1 MPASVPATNRNLQIQ
16 EEYAHVSSTHQ
27 KRTDVDSGIF
37 GHLPPTLFPALTG
50 LRPRATNGQR
60 GSVSLNS
67 TLTLSKLYRTTG
79 DHHVHPV
86 TALQLTWALVLSAYT
101 STREEIVYTT
111 AVFPTKT
118 HNSNETNGKI
128 SYGSETRTCLDLSE
142 SKVYSSIST
151 LLQEV
156 ATSHQSSLPFN
167 RVPHSTSDWKDQRR
181 YGTRIAF
188 IQELS
193 SEISDPGSY
202 FDINHGVSIE
212 LRPNAA
218 GCLAFKASYTDY
230 VLDESSALIMLKQL
244 EDIMAFILAN
254 PDEPTD
260 SSFLAVCTTLLSA
273 SNEEMMEAEDA
284 EKESKGLHY
293 QFEDFARYSPDRVA
307 LIFERQ
313 LDTSDPRDHVSW
325 TYRQLDERA
334 QEIADH
340 LIDSFGPLDNT
351 IIPICMDRRP
361 ELYVAILGVLKAGGA
376 WSPIDP
382 SFPTRRRHDLVARTH
397 AKIIIV
403 AEQRIMNDRDGIPD
417 GVITV
422 DISSIKRPTS
432 SRGQTPRLKSC
443 SLAYLIWTSGT
454 TGDPKG
460 VPISHG
466 AAIASMK
473 AIQESIPT
481 DVIGGS
487 VRCLQFSQF
496 TFDVFV
502 QDLFYTWGVGGTLI
516 ASTKQIMLGSFA
528 QLVSTT
534 KATHAHL
541 TPAFGASIERK
552 LCPTLQ
558 VITMIGEKL
567 TQSVADDW
575 SQDMRAFNT
584 YGPAETTVVSTLRQF
599 GMAGD
604 EIHSHNVGYPL
615 SSVSAFVMRG
625 KHPVMR
631 QSIGELA
638 LGGPQL
644 SQGYWH
650 DTQKSFERFVWN
662 KRYSRYLY
670 MTGDIVRQLHDGSLE
685 FVGRDDDLIKIQGI
699 RIELSEIAF
708 SLRGCHSLVEQ
719 VDVQYLE
726 RQDRP
731 SRVLVAFLSA
741 PRLSRNGEIGTYPIA
756 NEDAAQIGKAAL
768 DEAKKNLPD
777 YMNPSVFIVINN
789 IPRTS
794 SAKIDRAALKIIY
807 NTIDLGRWERQLA
820 TSHGEDA
827 SWKQREVNTIQTIA
841 EISGTS
847 YAAIH
852 RASTLPSIGID
863 SIRVTRLVSLLNTNG
878 HSISVI
884 DVLRCQNIADLL
896 ASLEHTTSTPFRKAY
911 PLVEFHDCWWPKVC
925 VKLGGLDAYVVPTL
939 PIQESLLSETMKDP
953 NAYWSNA
960 VFDLDTNIDL
970 QRMRIA
976 WLRVA
981 SDTEA
986 LRSAFIP
993 FAECAQD
1000 VDSTNASN
1008 STFLQLIY
1016 KEALLDWE
1024 ILRSGGTSVEDQAGQ
1039 RVQKL
1044 TKKHQDT
1051 HFRNPPWAVTILGKS
1066 DHYEMIVSIH
1076 HAIRDEPSLDHILA
1090 DVYHAYHD
1098 GDGDI
1103 VQRHQ
1108 LTEALEVLLPTSAQ
1122 IDQDEKYWS
1131 SVIDEYID
1139 QETISWP
1146 DLTGQRVI
1154 EGYGNIGFTT
1164 QTKQVSAPYEDL
1176 RSAAMGLGAPSV
1188 VSMFRLA
1195 WGCVL
1200 LKYLE
1205 TETLVFGETNSDRI
1219 TFPALQD
1226 TIGPF
1231 INVMPVPFK
1240 ALGSI
1245 RELLVAQSELQSESR
1260 EHRSVH
1266 PRTIRKILK
1275 RPQDAVLYPA
1285 IFNYLP
1291 ETSQEISDKENQP
1304 WKRLDDLTKLTVEHP
1319 VALNVLQLPNGNLHL
1334 EIAASEAVMSQSHA
1348 MLLAQQVEAVVD
1360 AMIRWPDTPA
1370 TDITSKLPKHLL
1382 SISSVAASE
1391 AVALAP
1397 YQDPVHWVDHFATEH
1412 PDWLAAKS
1420 INSLGGA
1427 ESTGDTWT
1435 FRQLRDMSNRV
1446 AAFLHRDNHRGDMIA
1461 MCLDHR
1467 LEAYAIMLGILKS
1480 GNTYL
1485 PIDQSLPKERKNF
1498 LLKDSAAAVLFTI
1511 SQLASEFS
1519 KNSSRSRVVLVDHEN
1534 ILDDVLDVEPSDP
1547 SPPLHRQ
1554 ENAYL
1559 LYTSGST
1566 GSPKGVLVGRG
1577 NLSSFVEGLSEYIWP
1592 LTPDFERLPGK
1603 GRYLGLA
1610 SRAFDVHLAETFLA
1624 WRRGMAVITAP
1635 RALLLDDLETA
1646 LRTLKITHASFVPS
1660 LIEHAGLDPNNLP
1673 ELRYLG
1679 IGGEKMSQMV
1689 IDIWA
1694 SNKKVCVI
1702 NPYGP
1707 TELSIG
1713 CCAVEVTQ
1721 RSNARNVG
1729 RPFGNSVAHVLDT
1742 GTDTPT
1748 MRGIPGE
1755 LCMTGDLVANGYH
1768 NRPDA
1773 KGFVEDFHGS
1783 RMYRTG
1789 DIVRLMVDDSV
1800 EFIGRQDD
1808 QTKIRGQRLELGE
1821 VSGVIH
1827 NFAKKVLNLPNPN
1840 VATLVTQHSEWS
1852 RPQLVAFVVPDRY
1865 SSHPQDSP
1873 DILNSSDEHRL
1884 GAKIRAHCQ
1893 ENLPTYMVPD
1903 VVALLTDIPIA
1914 PSSGKAD
1921 VKKLKALFSS
1931 VTLAD
1936 IMSHTSSGVSNGTKT
1951 PKRELSVAEKAVQD
1965 VVSMTLGVTVSE
1977 LSLDSNLFQCGLDSL
1992 GAISLAIRLQKLGY
2006 VCSVTDVLNNSN
2018 ISSLATLPLNTQNND
2033 SRLRLEEARSDLA
2046 EIEAKFC
2053 ASPHAIDGSYIST
2066 IRPCLPLQESLVAS
2080 SLSESDNPLYVNHI
2094 SFNLSSDV
2102 EHDRL
2107 FKAWERTIV
2116 DQEIL
2121 RTCFLEFENR
2131 FVQIVL
2137 RLDGIHSHYWKTVE
2151 GSPSDVASYKGELTR
2166 DIIAN
2171 ISTEAPFRLLL
2182 IKSPTSSKTSTLLL
2196 SIHHALYD
2204 GESLRMLLEEVHA
2217 LYKSTNSTLIRTPF
2231 SRLLEYVSAQDL
2243 KKSREFWKDYLAD
2256 YNPYA
2261 SIRRA
2266 DHQNVNASMSLE
2278 SQLASKLSDVT
2289 DLASA
2294 INCTTASIIQAVFG
2308 ICLAQTL
2315 NIDDIVF
2322 GTVLSGRTVP
2332 IENPDTI
2339 LAPCTTTIPQR
2350 VVLRADHS
2358 SYLDLIANAQKGF
2371 IRSLEFQHTALRD
2384 IHRWVRADKPLFE
2397 CLFSYIRKLEM
2408 PDQSDLWTEN
2418 ESSMPAEFPFAVEVQ
2433 ADLGKDEL
2441 VANCTYTSA
2450 FGDSE
2455 RTEAFIKEMDNLL
2468 SALIS
2473 RENSS
2478 SISST
2483 HSHITIP
2490 KSSLG
2495 AAPLDDIPES
2505 TEEQQMKAI
2514 VSIICDINES
2524 EISRRAS
2531 FFSLGIDSI
2540 IAIRFARELRQTG
2553 MQCSSADVIRYP
2565 SIAALTQNIN
2575 ARSSVQMN
2583 GIHEESVR
2591 AGESSVH
2598 ASTTSPDSL
2607 NPTTYPCTP
2616 LQSSMF
2622 TQTLGS
2628 DGKLYANHHAF
2639 RLSSSTYVDELK
2651 HSWATL
2657 VQQTEILR
2665 TTFHF
2670 SKSRSIWEATVS
2682 DKPLEDRN
2690 SWTTMTDSSSIS
2702 KLWSEVIDRFSF
2714 REDTDFNTQPW
2725 RATILKSPF
2734 ETVFVLSI
2742 HHSLYDGESMK
2753 LLVEDLARVYHND
2766 HCIQRP
2772 PFSSAAREIS
2782 SNSTE
2787 AEAFWVKQLDGFEGS
2802 TADREFELAETT
2814 IVEVETTIDMDSQVI
2829 LRRCKELGVT
2839 LQTAALLAYGKSLAC
2854 TLETRDIVFGHLV
2867 GGRYFG
2873 VPAAEDIVGPLFNT
2887 IPFRFDFDKADST
2900 ISDTL
2905 DGIQCFSGESLPY
2918 HHASLGKV
2926 QQMWRQE
2933 SGHTNGQLLD
2943 SLFVFQRTTKEGAGG
2958 PRIMEPL
2965 NIDIVGTPTEYSS
2978 NVEFEQTDDRILVR
2992 MIARQT
2998 REHVLGWLARFQEI
3012 FIDTIQNSHESVLA
3026 FPSSLKNI
3034 PHTHT
3039 RVSDRSEVSL
3049 HEDISP
3055 GPDLDGIRSVLSQAS
3070 GMSSDSISS
3079 RTSIFALGLDSI
3091 ATIQVASLC
3100 RKKGLNIGVADVLQG
3115 QTLAGIC
3122 RRLRAK
3128 RVEPTPPPT
3137 SSGTLVSEE
3146 SKLKALDI
3154 INTPVELVEDVLPG
3168 LSGQIYHLALWLKSS
3183 RTMCEATFTY
3193 RCSER
3198 LDVDKLRVVWT
3209 RLREQ
3214 RAILRTCVV
3223 AVSEQ
3228 EVIQIVLNESSTSD
3242 DSLRTQDAPDP
3253 LEDKILDLVKQS
3265 TKESFDL
3272 FSVPARLTLVQ
3283 GSSEDYILLKIHH
3296 SLYDVPTIET
3306 LIHDLDLLYQE
3317 VSPPTLPLLRPF
3329 ISHTTHNLT
3338 TASQKAF
3345 WRKYLPKTDPTI
3357 LRSLTTTSPTI
3368 TSSPTSLLL
3377 RAAIPHLS
3385 TLEARTLALSLRL
3398 PTVILLAYARV
3409 LARHT
3414 NQNSPTIGLFQTG
3427 RSSDLEGVDQICAP
3441 LLNVTP
3447 LQVLNALSVKLID
3460 AASAL
3465 QDDLAERVGFEQS
3478 SMTDVLSFVRDEGD
3492 GRAEGKGG
3500 PLFNC
3505 YANILWQTSPTSKS
3519 SGETD
3524 LFTPCHLGSPSD
3536 FLLPKEGKASAK
3548 TSVDAL
3554 DTSFLA
3560 DENLFLDI
3568 NRDRPGDAIDMGVT
3582 CDAGVMDEGQ
3592 VREFMRELVE
3602 EVRLVIEEMEEKGS
3616 E

>member
-1 MPASVPATNRNLQIQ
+1 MASI
-16 EEYAHVSSTHQ
+16 HQ
-27 KRTDVDSGIF
+27 KGTDVEPGIV
-37 GHLPPTLFPALTG
+37 GHLSPTLFPALTG
-50 LRPRATNGQR
+50 LRPRATNGLR
-60 GSVSLNS
+60 GSVSLDS
-67 TLTLSKLYRTTG
+67 TLTLPELYRTSK
-79 DHHVHPV
+79 DHDVHPV
-86 TALQLTWALVLSAYT
+86 TALQLTWALLLSAYT
-101 STREEIVYTT
+101 STQEEIVYTT
-111 AVFPTKT
+111 AVFPRKT
-118 HNSNETNGKI
+118 YNSKGTNGRI
-128 SYGSETRTCLDLSE
+128 SHGAGRQICIDLSE
-142 SKVYSSIST
+142 SRVHSSIRT
-151 LLQEV
+151 LLREV
-156 ATSHQSSLPFN
+156 AASHRSFRSKQ
-167 RVPHSTSDWKDQRR
+167 VPHSTSDWKDQCR
-181 YGTRIAF
+181 YATWIAF
-188 IQELS
+188 IHELS
-193 SEISDPGSY
+193 SGMSDPSSCFGI
-202 FDINHGVSIE
+202 DHGVSIE

-218 GCLAFKASYTDY
+218 GCLVFRASFTDY
-230 VLDESSALIMLKQL
+230 VLNESSALIMLKQM

-254 PDEPTD
+254 PDEPTN
-260 SSFLAVCTTLLSA
+260 SSFLAVRTPLLSA
-273 SNEEMMEAEDA
+273 SNEEMMEVENIG
-284 EKESKGLHY
+284 KESKGLHH
-293 QFEDFARYSPDRVA
+293 QFEEYARHSPDRVA

-313 LDTSDPRDHVSW
+313 LDTSDLSGHVSW
-325 TYRQLDERA
+325 TYRQLDEKA
-334 QEIADH
+334 QQIADY
-340 LIDSFGPLDNT
+340 LIYHFAPLDNT

-361 ELYVAILGVLKAGGA
+361 ELYAAILGVMKAGGA

-382 SFPTRRRHDLVARTH
+382 SFPTRRRHDLVARTY
-397 AKIIIV
+397 AKVMIV
-403 AEQRIMNDRDGIPD
+403 AEQRIMDDRDGIPE

-422 DISSIKRPTS
+422 DIANIEKPTS
-432 SRGQTPRLKSC
+432 SRGQSPRLKSC

-481 DVIGGS
+481 NVVGGS

-528 QLVSTT
+528 QLVNST

-599 GMAGD
+599 GMPGD
-604 EIHSHNVGYPL
+604 EMNSHNVGYPL

-631 QSIGELA
+631 QGIGELA

-650 DTQKSFERFVWN
+650 NTQKSSQRFVWN
-662 KRYSRYLY
+662 KRYARYLY

-708 SLRGCHSLVEQ
+708 SLRSCHSLVEQ
-719 VDVQYLE
+719 VDIQYLE

-731 SRVLVAFLSA
+731 SKVLVAFLSA
-741 PRLSRNGEIGTYPIA
+741 PRLSRNGGIGTYPIV
-756 NEDAAQIGKAAL
+756 NDDAVQIGRAAL
-768 DEAKKNLPD
+768 DEAKKNLPE

-794 SAKIDRAALKIIY
+794 SAKIDRAALKNMY
-807 NTIDLGRWERQLA
+807 HTVDLGKWERQLA
-820 TSHGEDA
+820 AGHGEEA
-827 SWKQREVNTIQTIA
+827 SWKQREVLTIQTIA

-847 YAAIH
+847 YTAIH
-852 RASTLPSIGID
+852 RASTLTSIGID
-863 SIRVTRLVSLLNTNG
+863 SIRVTRLVSLLNTKG
-878 HSISVI
+878 HSLSVV

-896 ASLEHTTSTPFRKAY
+896 ASIERATSTPLKKAY
-911 PLVEFHDCWWPKVC
+911 PLANFHERWWPKVQA
-925 VKLGGLDAYVVPTL
+925 KLGGQDAHIVPTL

-981 SDTEA
+981 SNTEA

-1000 VDSTNASN
+1000 VDSTSTPD

-1016 KEALLDWE
+1016 RKALLDWQTLHSGE
-1024 ILRSGGTSVEDQAGQ
+1024 ISVGDQAGQ

-1044 TKKHQDT
+1044 TKKHQGT
-1051 HFRNPPWAVTILGKS
+1051 HFRNPLWAITILERP
-1066 DHYEMIVSIH
+1066 DNYEMIVSIH

-1090 DVYHAYHD
+1090 DVYHAYHG
-1098 GDGDI
+1098 GDEDI
-1103 VQRHQ
+1103 IQRHQ
-1108 LTEALEVLLPTSAQ
+1108 FTQVLEVLLPTADQ
-1122 IDQDEKYWS
+1122 IDEDKKYWS
-1131 SVIDEYID
+1131 SVISEHAD
-1139 QETISWP
+1139 QETNAWP

-1154 EGYGNIGFTT
+1154 EGDGNTGFTT
-1164 QTKQVSAPYEDL
+1164 QTKQVSTPYEDL
-1176 RSAAMGLGAPSV
+1176 RGAAMSLGASSV
-1188 VSMFRLA
+1188 ASLFRLA

-1200 LKYLE
+1200 LEYLE
-1205 TETLVFGETNSDRI
+1205 AESLVFGETNSDRI
-1219 TFPALQD
+1219 KFPALQD

-1240 ALGSI
+1240 ARGSI
-1245 RELLVAQSELQSESR
+1245 RELLVAQSKLQSQSR
-1260 EHRSVH
+1260 EHSSVH
-1266 PRTIRKILK
+1266 PRTIQKILQ

-1291 ETSQEISDKENQP
+1291 EISQENNGEEGQP
-1304 WKRLDDLTKLTVEHP
+1304 WRRLDDLTKLTVEHP
-1319 VALNVLQLPNGNLHL
+1319 VALNVLQLPNGKLHL
-1334 EIAASEAVMSQSHA
+1334 EIAASKTVMSQSHA
-1348 MLLAQQVEAVVD
+1348 TLLAQQVEAVVD
-1360 AMIRWPDTPA
+1360 AMIKWPDTPA
-1370 TDITSKLPKHLL
+1370 KDITSKLPKHLL
-1382 SISSVAASE
+1382 SISSVVPSE

-1397 YQDPVHWVDHFATEH
+1397 HQDPVHWVDHFATEH

-1420 INSLGGA
+1420 INSLEDA

-1435 FRQLRDMSNRV
+1435 FRQLCEMSNRV

-1467 LEAYAIMLGILKS
+1467 LEAYAVMLGILKS

-1485 PIDQSLPKERKNF
+1485 PIDQSLPKERKTF
-1498 LLKDSAAAVLFTI
+1498 LLKDSAATVLFTI
-1511 SQLASEFS
+1511 SHLATEFP
-1519 KNSSRSRVVLVDHEN
+1519 NSSTRSRIVLVDHEN
-1534 ILDDVLDVEPSDP
+1534 ILDDVLDDIPSNP
-1547 SPPLHRQ
+1547 SPPLHRE

-1566 GSPKGVLVGRG
+1566 GAPKGVLVGRG

-1592 LTPDFERLPGK
+1592 LTPDFERLPGQ

-1635 RALLLDDLETA
+1635 RAVLLDDLETA
-1646 LRTLKITHASFVPS
+1646 LRKLKITHASFVPS
-1660 LIEHAGLDPNNLP
+1660 LIEHAGLDPDNLP

-1694 SNKKVCVI
+1694 SNKNFCIV

-1729 RPFGNSVAHVLDT
+1729 RPFGNSVAHILNP
-1742 GTDTPT
+1742 GTDTHT

-1773 KGFVEDFHGS
+1773 KGFIEDFQGS

-1789 DIVRLMVDDSV
+1789 DIVRLMADDSV

-1827 NFAKKVLNLPNPN
+1827 NFAKKDLDLPNPN
-1840 VATLVTQHSEWS
+1840 VATLVTQHSESS
-1852 RPQLVAFVVPDRY
+1852 RPQLVAFVVADRY
-1865 SSHPQDSP
+1865 SSHPQDSL
-1873 DILNSSDEHRL
+1873 DILNSSDERRL
-1884 GAKIRAHCQ
+1884 GANIRAHCQ
-1893 ENLPTYMVPD
+1893 EKLPTYMVPD
-1903 VVALLTDIPIA
+1903 VVALLTAIPIA

-1921 VKKLKALFSS
+1921 VKKLKALFSD
-1931 VTLAD
+1931 VPLAK
-1936 IMSHTSSGVSNGTKT
+1936 IMSHSSQGMLNGTKS
-1951 PKRELSVAEKAVQD
+1951 PKKELSAAEKAVQD
-1965 VVSMTLGVTVSE
+1965 VVSVTLGVPGSG
-1977 LSLDSNLFQCGLDSL
+1977 LSYDSNLFQCGLDSL
-1992 GAISLAIRLQKLGY
+1992 RAIGLAIRLQKLGY
-2006 VCSVTDVLNNSN
+2006 VCSVTDVLNNSDL
-2018 ISSLATLPLNTQNND
+2018 SSLAALPRNTQSDD
-2033 SRLRLEEARSDLA
+2033 SLFKDEKARHNIAKLEAR
-2046 EIEAKFC
+2046 FR
-2053 ASPHAIDGSYIST
+2053 ASPHALDDSSISA

-2094 SFNLSSDV
+2094 SFNLSGDID
-2102 EHDRL
+2102 HTRL
-2107 FKAWERTIV
+2107 FKAWKSTIA

-2137 RLDGIHSHYWKTVE
+2137 RLDEIRSYYWKIVE
-2151 GSPSDVASYKGELTR
+2151 DSTSDVTSYKSELSR
-2166 DIIAN
+2166 DIISK
-2171 ISTEAPFRLLL
+2171 ISTEAPLRLVL
-2182 IKSPTSSKTSTLLL
+2182 IKSLTSNKSSTLLL

-2204 GESLRMLLEEVHA
+2204 GESLRMLLEEVHTR
-2217 LYKSTNSTLIRTPF
+2217 YKCTNSPLVRTPF
-2231 SRLLEYVSAQDL
+2231 TRLLEYVSAQNWEE
-2243 KKSREFWKDYLAD
+2243 SRKFWMDYLAG

-2261 SIRRA
+2261 SIRGA
-2266 DHQNVNASMSLE
+2266 GHQNINASMSLE
-2278 SQLASKLSDVT
+2278 VQLASKLSQVT
-2289 DLASA
+2289 DLASSF
-2294 INCTTASIIQAVFG
+2294 NCTAASIIQAVFG

-2315 NIDDIVF
+2315 EISDIVF

-2350 VVLRADHS
+2350 VVLRSVHS
-2358 SYLDLIANAQKGF
+2358 SFLDVIANAQNGF
-2371 IRSLEFQHTALRD
+2371 TRSLEFQHTALRD
-2384 IHRWVRADKPLFE
+2384 IHQWVRADKPLFE
-2397 CLFSYIRKLEM
+2397 CLFSYIRKLEI
-2408 PDQSDLWTEN
+2408 PDQSDLWTET

-2433 ADLGKDEL
+2433 ADLGNDEL
-2441 VANCTYTSA
+2441 VANCNYTSA

-2455 RTEAFIKEMDNLL
+2455 RAEAFIKQMDKLL
-2468 SALIS
+2468 AALIS
-2473 RENSS
+2473 REDSP
-2478 SISST
+2478 SISPGD
-2483 HSHITIP
+2483 SHITIP

-2495 AAPLDDIPES
+2495 APPLDDIPES
-2505 TEEQQMKAI
+2505 TEEQQVKDI
-2514 VSIICDINES
+2514 VSIICDIKES
-2524 EISRRAS
+2524 DISRRVS

-2540 IAIRFARELRQTG
+2540 IAIRFARELRRAG
-2553 MQCSSADVIRYP
+2553 MQCSSADVMRYP
-2565 SIAALTQNIN
+2565 SIAALTQHIN
-2575 ARSSVQMN
+2575 ARPPVQIN
-2583 GIHEESVR
+2583 GIHEGTVR

-2598 ASTTSPDSL
+2598 ACPTSPD
-2607 NPTTYPCTP
+2607 NPDPATYLCTP
-2616 LQSSMF
+2616 LQSSML

-2639 RLSSSTYVDELK
+2639 RLSSSTFIDRLN

-2670 SKSRSIWEATVS
+2670 SKNHSTWEANVH
-2682 DKPLEDRN
+2682 DKPFKNSD
-2690 SWTTMTDSSSIS
+2690 SWTTMTDNTSILN
-2702 KLWSEVIDRFSF
+2702 LWSEVIDQFSF
-2714 REDTDFNTQPW
+2714 REDTDFNIQPW
-2725 RATILKSPF
+2725 RVTILKSPS
-2734 ETVFVLSI
+2734 EAVFVLSI

-2753 LLVEDLARVYHND
+2753 LLINDLARVYRKD
-2766 HCIQRP
+2766 QCIQRP

-2782 SNSTE
+2782 SSSTE
-2787 AEAFWVKQLDGFEGS
+2787 AEAFWAKQLDDLENS
-2802 TADREFELAETT
+2802 MAPQDSEPAVTA
-2814 IVEVETTIDMDSQVI
+2814 IVEVETTIAMDSQAI

-2839 LQTAALLAYGKSLAC
+2839 PQTAALLAYGKTLASI
-2854 TLETRDIVFGHLV
+2854 LKTRDIVFGHLV
-2867 GGRYFG
+2867 GGRSLG

-2887 IPFRFDFDKADST
+2887 IPFHLKFDKANIT
-2900 ISDTL
+2900 ISDAL
-2905 DGIQCFSGESLPY
+2905 DGIQRFSGESLPY

-2926 QQMWRQE
+2926 QQMWRQK
-2933 SGHTNGQLLD
+2933 SGNTTGRLFDN
-2943 SLFVFQRTTKEGAGG
+2943 LFVFQRTTKEGEER
-2958 PRIMEPL
+2958 PKIMEHL
-2965 NIDIVGTPTEYSS
+2965 NIDSVAAPTEYSS
-2978 NVEFEQTDDRILVR
+2978 NVEFEQTDDKILIR
-2992 MIARQT
+2992 MIARQS
-2998 REHVLGWLARFQEI
+2998 REYVSDWLARFQDI
-3012 FIDTIQNSHESVLA
+3012 FVDVIQNSHESVLA
-3026 FPSSLKNI
+3026 FPSSFKNMSHI
-3034 PHTHT
+3034 YA
-3039 RVSDRSEVSL
+3039 RVGDKSEASV

-3055 GPDLDGIRSVLSQAS
+3055 GPDLDGLRSVLSEVS
-3070 GMSSDSISS
+3070 GMSSDSIQPS
-3079 RTSIFALGLDSI
+3079 TSIFALGLDSI

-3100 RKKGLNIGVADVLQG
+3100 RKKGLNMGVADVLQG

-3128 RVEPTPPPT
+3128 SVEPTAPPT

-3146 SKLKALDI
+3146 SKVRALEI
-3154 INTPVELVEDVLPG
+3154 IDVPGEVVEDVLPC
-3168 LSGQIYHLALWLKSS
+3168 LSGQIYHLAMWLKSS

-3193 RCSER
+3193 RCSQK
-3198 LDVDKLRVVWT
+3198 LDVDELRLAWT

-3214 RAILRTCVV
+3214 RPILRTCLV

-3228 EVIQIVLNESSTSD
+3228 EVIQIVLNESSTSND
-3242 DSLRTQDAPDP
+3242 ALRTLDAPDP
-3253 LEDKILDLVKQS
+3253 LEDKTLDLVIQS
-3265 TKESFDL
+3265 TREPFDL
-3272 FSVPARLTLVQ
+3272 FTVPARLTLVQ
-3283 GSSEDYILLKIHH
+3283 GSSKDYILLKIHH
-3296 SLYDVPTIET
+3296 SLYDVATIET
-3306 LIHDLDLLYQE
+3306 LIHDLNLLYQK
-3317 VSPPTLPLLRPF
+3317 VSPPTLPPLRPF
-3329 ISHTTHNLT
+3329 ILHTTHTLT
-3338 TASQKAF
+3338 TASQKTF
-3345 WRKYLPKTDPTI
+3345 WRKSLPNTNPTI
-3357 LRSLTTTSPTI
+3357 LRSLTTASPATGS
-3368 TSSPTSLLL
+3368 TPTSLLL
-3377 RAAIPHLS
+3377 RAAIPRLS
-3385 TLEARTLALSLRL
+3385 TLEASTRALSLRL
-3398 PTVILLAYARV
+3398 PTIILLAYARV
-3409 LARHT
+3409 LTRHT
-3414 NQNSPTIGLFQTG
+3414 NQSSPTIGLFQTG
-3427 RSSDLEGVDQICAP
+3427 RSSDFDGVDTICAP

-3447 LQVLNALSVKLID
+3447 LQVPDALGVKPID
-3460 AASAL
+3460 AARAL

-3478 SMTDVLSFVRDEGD
+3478 SLRNVLSFIRNEGD
-3492 GRAEGKGG
+3492 GNGKVKGR

-3505 YANILWQTSPTSKS
+3505 YANILWQDPPAPKS
-3519 SGETD
+3519 TGEKD
-3524 LFTPCHLGSPSD
+3524 LFTPCHLGSSSD
-3536 FLLPKEGKASAK
+3536 FLLPKEGNVWATTA
-3548 TSVDAL
+3548 VDAL

-3568 NRDRPGDAIDMGVT
+3568 NRDGSGDAIDMGVR
-3582 CDAGVMDEGQ
+3582 CDAGVMDERQ
-3592 VREFMRELVE
+3592 VREFVREIVE
-3602 EVRLVIEEMEEKGS
+3602 EVRLVIEGMEEKGG